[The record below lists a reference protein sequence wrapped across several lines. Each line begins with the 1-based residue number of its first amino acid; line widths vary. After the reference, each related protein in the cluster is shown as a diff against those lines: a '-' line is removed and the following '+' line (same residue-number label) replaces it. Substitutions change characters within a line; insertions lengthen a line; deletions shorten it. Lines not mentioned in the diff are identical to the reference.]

1 MDLFKP
7 RGASSPRKPTDN
19 NQKFGPMINTPRYA
33 ELGGLKGAVTHK
45 GAQAS
50 SVSVAK
56 PGDGKK
62 VI

>member
-7 RGASSPRKPTDN
+7 RGAGSPRRPTDN
-19 NQKFGPMINTPRYA
+19 NQMNGPIYNTPRFSPF
-33 ELGGLKGAVTHK
+33 GGLSAASKISKNRMAVN
-45 GAQAS
+45 
-50 SVSVAK
+50 K

>member
-7 RGASSPRKPTDN
+7 RGAGSPRRPTDN
-19 NQKFGPMINTPRYA
+19 NQMNGQIYNTPRYA
-33 ELGGLKGAVTHK
+33 PLGGLSGASK
-45 GAQAS
+45 
-50 SVSVAK
+50 VSKNRMAVNK